1 MKQTLRESGNGEANG
16 ELMADHGS
24 FRIVVG
30 VDGSPQSRAALD
42 WAVEEAKLR
51 NGTVLALTAWHFP
64 YVSDALG
71 QAWDYQVFQS
81 DAETILEAEL
91 ARVGNQGVKV
101 SGRTVQSNP
110 ASALV
115 EASRE
120 AELLAVG
127 SRGRGGF
134 GGMLLGSVSAQTVHH
149 AHCPVLVFR
158 EPGAEHT
165 PGAGTPAGVV

>member
-1 MKQTLRESGNGEANG
+1 
-16 ELMADHGS
+16 MADNGS

-51 NGTVLALTAWHFP
+51 HGTILALTAWHFP
-64 YVSDALG
+64 YVSDALR
-71 QAWDYQVFQS
+71 QAWDYRVFES

-91 ARVGNQGVKV
+91 ARVGSQGVEV
-101 SGRTVQSNP
+101 TGRTVQSNP

-120 AELLAVG
+120 ADLVAVG
-127 SRGRGGF
+127 SRGHGGF
-134 GGMLLGSVSAQTVHH
+134 AGMLLGSVSAQTVHH

-158 EPGAEHT
+158 EPDAEETPDAGA
-165 PGAGTPAGVV
+165 PGGAG